1 VPGKPT
7 VVEAVEH
14 IDAEWLTTVLG
25 QAGVAAT
32 VRTVTS
38 ERVGTGQ
45 MGSCFRLRVEYADG
59 DGPARL
65 IVKLPAAE
73 PDSRAAG
80 TLGYRCETS
89 FYRELA
95 DRISTRVPRCYFT
108 AADAATN
115 GFTLVLEDLAPAEPG
130 DQIAGCA
137 VDAALAAAVNVA
149 GLHAAT
155 WNDPSVREFDWLI
168 PDLTAMPDF
177 TAELLGNATD
187 QFLQRHP
194 VQAGTAVVLRCFA
207 DRFVAWATGR
217 PEPYSLLHSDYRL
230 DNLLFAPAGAA
241 DPVIAV
247 DWQVVTVGL
256 PLRDVAFL
264 LATGLSPEDRRAGER
279 AIVGA
284 YHRRLVELGVAGY
297 DAQRCWDDYRY
308 ALFQGPFIT
317 VLGAFVGQRT
327 ERGDRMFTV
336 MADRSATAIDD
347 LDALSLLEDAEGH

>member
-1 VPGKPT
+1 LLAEPAVIET
-7 VVEAVEH
+7 VEQ
-14 IDAEWLTTVLG
+14 IDADWLATVLG
-25 QAGVAAT
+25 RAGVAAT
-32 VRTVTS
+32 VRSVTS

-45 MGSCFRLRVEYADG
+45 MGSCFRLRVEYAHG

-95 DRISTRVPRCYFT
+95 DRISTRVPHCFFT
-108 AADAATN
+108 AADAGTN

-130 DQIAGCA
+130 DQIAGCT
-137 VDAALAAAVNVA
+137 VDEARAAAVNVA

-155 WNDPSVREFDWLI
+155 WNNPSVREFDWLI
-168 PDLTAMPDF
+168 PDLTAMPEF

-187 QFLQRHP
+187 QFLQRYP
-194 VQAGTAVVLRCFA
+194 VQRGTASVLRRFA
-207 DRFVAWATGR
+207 DRFVAWATGH

-230 DNLLFAPAGAA
+230 DNLLFAPTGAA

-284 YHRRLVELGVAGY
+284 YHRRLVELGVPGY
-297 DAQRCWDDYRY
+297 DAERCWDDYRY

-317 VLGAFVGQRT
+317 VLGAVVGQRT

-347 LDALSLLEDAEGH
+347 LDALSLLADPEGH